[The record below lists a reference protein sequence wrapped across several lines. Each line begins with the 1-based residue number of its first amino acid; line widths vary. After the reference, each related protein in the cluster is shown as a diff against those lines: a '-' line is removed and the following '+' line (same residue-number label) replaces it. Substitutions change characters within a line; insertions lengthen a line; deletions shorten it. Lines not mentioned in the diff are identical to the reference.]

1 MSLRRYGI
9 DPEFGYAVLGVAEF
23 ADRGSLGNRFPQGQG
38 YADLGGTVGV
48 GPVTLSTAT
57 PDSGAVRDA
66 AGTAAAFV
74 QGQTAFGSGPDYRP
88 APALP
93 AVGVLDYVQKFSTA
107 TLATVGLLVLLVV
120 LVKNPRGAFHW
131 IARSGVKRAGLE

>member
-9 DPEFGYAVLGVAEF
+9 DPELGVAVMGVEGF
-23 ADRGSLGNRFPQGQG
+23 ADKGSLANRFAQGEGYADRG
-38 YADLGGTVGV
+38 GTIGV

-57 PDSGAVRDA
+57 PDSGAIRNA
-66 AGTAAAFV
+66 ADFV
-74 QGQTAFGSGPDYRP
+74 QGKTSYGAGPDYRP

-107 TLATVGLLVLLVV
+107 TLAAIGLLVLVVV

-131 IARSGVKRAGLE
+131 VARSGVRRAGLE